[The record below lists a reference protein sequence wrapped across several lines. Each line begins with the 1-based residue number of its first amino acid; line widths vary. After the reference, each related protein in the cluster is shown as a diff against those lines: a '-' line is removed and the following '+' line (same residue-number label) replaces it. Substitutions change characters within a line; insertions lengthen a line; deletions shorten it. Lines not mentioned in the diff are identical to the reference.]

1 MARLIDADA
10 LISDFEYDVEL
21 DSRLLDDTG
30 LVGLHRELTQ
40 FDKDCKANT
49 IAFLK
54 EAPTVDAEPVI
65 RCKDCKHCDWD
76 IIDIPYGLTRHIVW
90 CCFRF
95 KENGENVEVSPN
107 DFCSKAER
115 KEE

>member
-1 MARLIDADA
+1 MAEYILKSSPILEADGTP
-10 LISDFEYDVEL
+10 LEVVGEL
-21 DSRLLDDTG
+21 
-30 LVGLHRELTQ
+30 
-40 FDKDCKANT
+40 
-49 IAFLK
+49 
-54 EAPTVDAEPVI
+54 I

-115 KEE
+115 KVSSNFE